1 MSVAA
6 PTIPASR
13 PPSIAR
19 RIHDGIEPSRTID
32 RILHSRRLPN
42 AMEERMAEPERVVV
56 PDDRRDL
63 PGGFRYRRPIEVR
76 FGDTDAMGH
85 VNNAAYLTFCEIAR
99 AGYYETVT
107 GHHLPLA
114 THGASESMILAEA
127 RITYRSPAFYGET
140 LTIEARVGTV
150 GRTSF
155 TQEYRLTAPE
165 SRYGRA
171 RLVAV
176 ADSVQ
181 VIFDYVREC
190 PIPVPDDLLAA
201 LEAFEGRSLRRVASR
216 SSASDVAGRVPP
228 RG

>member
-1 MSVAA
+1 
-6 PTIPASR
+6 
-13 PPSIAR
+13 
-19 RIHDGIEPSRTID
+19 
-32 RILHSRRLPN
+32 
-42 AMEERMAEPERVVV
+42 MAEPDRVLV

-63 PGGFRYRRPIEVR
+63 LGDFRYRRPIEVR

-85 VNNAAYLTFCEIAR
+85 VNNAAYLTYCEMAR

-107 GHHLPLA
+107 GHQLPLA

-140 LTIEARVGTV
+140 LTIEARVGSV

-165 SRYGRA
+165 SRYGRS
-171 RLVAV
+171 RLIAV

-181 VIFDYVREC
+181 VMFDYARER
-190 PIPVPDDLLAA
+190 PIPLSADLLVA
-201 LEAFEGRSLRRVASR
+201 LEAFEGRSLRHR
-216 SSASDVAGRVPP
+216 D
-228 RG
+228 